1 MDDGWEVSQVSTE
14 LRLFNVP
21 SASTSSTLLLLSLLF
36 SSFDFGDSILR
47 TARGGGGGGANRFL
61 SALLPTLDD
70 GDASLSDDLA
80 GGLAL
85 RFFRLGGIGGAPLL
99 DSAPETTIDRTL
111 VCMANVDRPSPPTTV
126 PPTNCHFDIVRRLD
140 SRCSLGVVARSTK
153 CVRLETC
160 ESTISAHSVDR
171 ASFVPSGGCSGRE
184 KFGTRKLAGNA
195 R

>member
-61 SALLPTLDD
+61 SAVLLPTLDD

-85 RFFRLGGIGGAPLL
+85 RFFRLGGIGGAPLP

-171 ASFVPSGGCSGRE
+171 ASFVPSGGC
-184 KFGTRKLAGNA
+184 
-195 R
+195 